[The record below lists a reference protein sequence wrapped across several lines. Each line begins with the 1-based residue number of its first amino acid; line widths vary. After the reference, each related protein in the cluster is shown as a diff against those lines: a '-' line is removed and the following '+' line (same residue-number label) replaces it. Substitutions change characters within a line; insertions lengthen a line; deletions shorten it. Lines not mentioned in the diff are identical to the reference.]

1 MGWATIVRF
10 ELGVLQ
16 TASDITRFKFS
27 VSAIPSIITTL
38 EFGVLEIFQPPSK
51 ELDSLELTLHQHKW
65 LKYSEWIR
73 KSGAIIQIAKLK
85 SSVEKSGLL
94 TPFCGVG
101 VIPKISSREKA
112 ACLESAGERGRNT

>member
-1 MGWATIVRF
+1 MRF

-38 EFGVLEIFQPPSK
+38 EFGVLGIFQPPSK

-65 LKYSEWIR
+65 LKYSEWIG
-73 KSGAIIQIAKLK
+73 KSGAIIQITKIK
-85 SSVEKSGLL
+85 SPVEKSGLL
-94 TPFCGVG
+94 TPFCGIG
-101 VIPKISSREKA
+101 VIPKISSRERV
-112 ACLESAGERGRNT
+112 ACLESAGERGRST